1 MDTDVKKDVRT
12 LSDEELKDYMSLDE
26 MHTRLTLSIH
36 NAFVSRV
43 SACG

>member
-26 MHTRLTLSIH
+26 MHTRLTQSIH
-36 NAFVSRV
+36 DAFVSRV
-43 SACG
+43 PA